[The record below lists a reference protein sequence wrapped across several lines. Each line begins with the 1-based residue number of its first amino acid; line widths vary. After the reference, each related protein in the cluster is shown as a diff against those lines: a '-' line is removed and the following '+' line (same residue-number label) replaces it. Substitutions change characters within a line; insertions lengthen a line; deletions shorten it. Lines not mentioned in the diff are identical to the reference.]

1 MRRSE
6 FAMPLDQARAFLSQ
20 RATFQLAGT
29 TAEGEPVLRT
39 LHGVVEGDSLIFHSA
54 PKGEKLELLDRPV
67 VAAAEELIATVP
79 STFFDPVK
87 ACPATT
93 YYHSVQVHGV
103 LRELTEPAAKARGLQ
118 ALMEKLQPE
127 GGYRAITAE
136 DPMYR
141 PQVNGL
147 VVAALPLTNLTGKAK
162 LAQNR
167 KPHEVSELLEQLWR
181 RGDPGDVRALELVR
195 AANPLAPMP
204 AFLQGPAG
212 VTLHAH
218 VPASDAPRAAAL
230 LEGTYWNVGLSA
242 EALARAHLASAA
254 WVGARDGKG
263 ELIAS
268 ARATSDETKWAW
280 IYDVIV
286 APAWRRRGLA
296 TALTRLLL
304 DHPTVRHAARVMLA
318 TRDAQEVYRPLGFCE
333 KDARPRPFPST
344 EMVLVR

>member
-6 FAMPLDQARAFLSQ
+6 FAMPLDQARAFLAE
-20 RATFQLAGT
+20 RPTFQLAGS

-39 LHGVVEGDSLIFHSA
+39 LHGVVIDDALVFHSA
-54 PKGEKLELLDRPV
+54 PKGEKLALLDRPV
-67 VAAAEELIATVP
+67 VAAAEELVATVP
-79 STFFDPVK
+79 STFFDPIK

-93 YYHSVQVHGV
+93 YYRAVQVHGV
-103 LRELTEPAAKARGLQ
+103 LRELEEPAAKARGLQ

-127 GGYRAITAE
+127 GGYRAITAD
-136 DPMYR
+136 DPLYR
-141 PQVNGL
+141 AQVSGL
-147 VVAALPLTNLTGKAK
+147 VLAALPLTHLTGKAK

-181 RGDPGDVRALELVR
+181 RGAPGDVRAIELLR
-195 AANPLAPMP
+195 AANPLAPAP
-204 AFLQGPAG
+204 AFLQGPAET
-212 VTLHAH
+212 TLHAH
-218 VPASDAPRAAAL
+218 VPASEALRVAAL
-230 LEGTYWNVGLSA
+230 LEGTYWNVGLSD
-242 EALARAHLASAA
+242 EALARAHLASSA
-254 WVGARDGKG
+254 WVCARDGSG

-333 KDARPRPFPST
+333 KDAQPRPFPST